1 MRAELNAIE
10 EYDMLNEADEESVHR
25 MLQWGY
31 DDEKKP
37 DKWSDTAC
45 IGYCIRAMKEVHLP
59 KEWRSKIESQMLS
72 VFREMTVEEAE
83 EYWQENDDF

>member
-1 MRAELNAIE
+1 MRDELNAIE

-83 EYWQENDDF
+83 EYWDENDDL